1 MNETEKRRTELLKN
15 TRKLYDTHYESWPVH
30 QRYLSS
36 ASWEDE
42 EKHAEGSS
50 LGIRIFFSLLFF
62 LLCILASRYEEH
74 LYFAITNC
82 IMSK

>member
-1 MNETEKRRTELLKN
+1 MNEAEKRRAELLKN
-15 TRKLYDTHYESWPVH
+15 TRKLYDTRYEPWPVH

-36 ASWEDE
+36 AFREEE
-42 EKHAEGSS
+42 EKHPKHSS
-50 LGIRIFFSLLFF
+50 LSVRIFLSLLLF

>member
-1 MNETEKRRTELLKN
+1 MNETEKRRAQLLRN
-15 TRKLYDTHYESWPVH
+15 TRKLYDTRYEPWPVH

-36 ASWEDE
+36 DSFEEE
-42 EKHAEGSS
+42 EKRSESSS
-50 LGIRIFFSLLFF
+50 LSIRIFFSLLFF
-62 LLCILASRYEEH
+62 LLCILASMYEEH